1 MMSSPS
7 GGAKSSSS
15 SPPSNNLDDASPSS
29 LPSKKP
35 KGQTFSLFDS
45 SIKSTTKKRKRH
57 HNNNNNNKGIDIL
70 EGLILHQEVI
80 SPQFEQQ
87 LISYIQNQCQK
98 GRSGQLKKPTYLRSS
113 GARSQG
119 NQRESLQYG
128 GFFDFNK
135 ARPGKRGLV
144 PNFPPILNQL
154 VNELVDKGYID
165 ENVRPDSC
173 IINQYGKG
181 DCIPPHVDHESYS
194 RPIVTLSL
202 LGQED
207 MLVGTK
213 FDTIKSCTWKPII
226 GTSIPLPRRSLLLL
240 GGNSGNIAKHCVS
253 SCKGDRISITL
264 RKQPPPDWRPS
275 VSDLN
280 RSGGGGGGGGGGGSA
295 KKKRK
300 SDAITSLATAA
311 VATGGGGGEGDNV
324 GDGKKKK
331 KALSGSAKR
340 RKKMMKLMML
350 KKSTER

>member
-1 MMSSPS
+1 MISSSSP
-7 GGAKSSSS
+7 GAKSSSS
-15 SPPSNNLDDASPSS
+15 SRPPSNNLDATSPPSS
-29 LPSKKP
+29 PSKKP

-45 SIKSTTKKRKRH
+45 SSSIKSTKKRKRRP
-57 HNNNNNNKGIDIL
+57 NNNNKVDIL

-80 SPQFEQQ
+80 SSQFEQQ
-87 LISYIQNQCQK
+87 LITYIQNQCHK

-113 GARSQG
+113 GSRSQG

-144 PNFPPILNQL
+144 PDFPPILHQL
-154 VNELVDKGYID
+154 VNELVTKGYID
-165 ENVRPDSC
+165 NNIRPDSC

-181 DCIPPHVDHESYS
+181 DCIPPHVDHESYA

-213 FDTIKSCTWKPII
+213 FDTVKSCTWKPII

-253 SCKGDRISITL
+253 ACKGERISITL

-280 RSGGGGGGGGGGGSA
+280 RSGGGA

-300 SDAITSLATAA
+300 
-311 VATGGGGGEGDNV
+311 
-324 GDGKKKK
+324 
-331 KALSGSAKR
+331 
-340 RKKMMKLMML
+340 
-350 KKSTER
+350 

>member
-1 MMSSPS
+1 MMLSA
-7 GGAKSSSS
+7 GAKSSSS
-15 SPPSNNLDDASPSS
+15 CPPSNNNLDDASPSS
-29 LPSKKP
+29 SPSKKP

-45 SIKSTTKKRKRH
+45 SSSIKSSAKKKRKRRP
-57 HNNNNNNKGIDIL
+57 NNNNNNKIDIL

-87 LISYIQNQCQK
+87 LITYIQSQCHK
-98 GRSGQLKKPTYLRSS
+98 GRTGQLKKPTYLRSS
-113 GARSQG
+113 GSRSQG

-135 ARPGKRGLV
+135 ARPGKRDLV
-144 PNFPPILNQL
+144 PNFPPILNTL
-154 VNELVDKGYID
+154 VNELITKGYID
-165 ENVRPDSC
+165 NNVRPDSC
-173 IINQYGKG
+173 IINQYGVG
-181 DCIPPHVDHESYS
+181 DCIPPHVDHESYA

-213 FDTIKSCTWKPII
+213 FDTVKSCTWKPII

-253 SCKGDRISITL
+253 ACKGERISITL

-280 RSGGGGGGGGGGGSA
+280 RSVGGGGGGV

-300 SDAITSLATAA
+300 SDALTSSAAA
-311 VATGGGGGEGDNV
+311 VAATARGGEGDNV

-340 RKKMMKLMML
+340 RKKMMKLMMQ

>member
-1 MMSSPS
+1 
-7 GGAKSSSS
+7 
-15 SPPSNNLDDASPSS
+15 
-29 LPSKKP
+29 
-35 KGQTFSLFDS
+35 
-45 SIKSTTKKRKRH
+45 
-57 HNNNNNNKGIDIL
+57 
-70 EGLILHQEVI
+70 
-80 SPQFEQQ
+80 
-87 LISYIQNQCQK
+87 
-98 GRSGQLKKPTYLRSS
+98 
-113 GARSQG
+113 
-119 NQRESLQYG
+119 
-128 GFFDFNK
+128 
-135 ARPGKRGLV
+135 
-144 PNFPPILNQL
+144 L
-154 VNELVDKGYID
+154 VNELVTKGYID
-165 ENVRPDSC
+165 NNIRPDSC
-173 IINQYGKG
+173 IINQYGVG
-181 DCIPPHVDHESYS
+181 DCIPPHVDHESYV

-253 SCKGDRISITL
+253 ACKGDRISITL

-280 RSGGGGGGGGGGGSA
+280 RSGGGGGA

-300 SDAITSLATAA
+300 SDAITTSARAA
-311 VATGGGGGEGDNV
+311 VATGGGGEGDNV

>member
-1 MMSSPS
+1 
-7 GGAKSSSS
+7 
-15 SPPSNNLDDASPSS
+15 
-29 LPSKKP
+29 
-35 KGQTFSLFDS
+35 
-45 SIKSTTKKRKRH
+45 
-57 HNNNNNNKGIDIL
+57 
-70 EGLILHQEVI
+70 
-80 SPQFEQQ
+80 
-87 LISYIQNQCQK
+87 
-98 GRSGQLKKPTYLRSS
+98 
-113 GARSQG
+113 
-119 NQRESLQYG
+119 
-128 GFFDFNK
+128 
-135 ARPGKRGLV
+135 
-144 PNFPPILNQL
+144 LNQL
-154 VNELVDKGYID
+154 VNELVTKGYID

-202 LGQED
+202 LGQEN

-213 FDTIKSCTWKPII
+213 FDTVKSCTWKPII

-253 SCKGDRISITL
+253 ACKGERISITL

-280 RSGGGGGGGGGGGSA
+280 RSGGGGGSA

-300 SDAITSLATAA
+300 SDAITPSATSE
-311 VATGGGGGEGDNV
+311 VRGGAGDNTTNGDNV

-340 RKKMMKLMML
+340 RKKMMKLMMQKSQQ
-350 KKSTER
+350 KKDKK